1 MTQFEVIN
9 RITYH
14 TIESNLVYPN
24 WTDKRE
30 YQVLGKLD
38 AKFVKDFLKREFD
51 GVDHINNKYAISIPN
66 GTLWYQHDNS
76 TFILKQVKDKRPLF
90 SSDEL
95 YG

>member
-1 MTQFEVIN
+1 MAQFEVIN
-9 RITYH
+9 RTIYH

-38 AKFVKDFLKREFD
+38 AEFVKEFLKREFN
-51 GVDHINNKYAISIPN
+51 VDYINNKYAISIPN

-76 TFILKQVKDKRPLF
+76 TFILKQV
-90 SSDEL
+90 
-95 YG
+95 

>member
-1 MTQFEVIN
+1 MAQFEVIN
-9 RITYH
+9 RIIYH

-38 AKFVKDFLKREFD
+38 AEFVKNFLIREFD
-51 GVDHINNKYAISIPN
+51 GVEYINNKYAISIPN

-76 TFILKQVKDKRPLF
+76 TFILKQV
-90 SSDEL
+90 
-95 YG
+95 

>member
-1 MTQFEVIN
+1 MAQFEVIN
-9 RITYH
+9 RIIYH

-38 AKFVKDFLKREFD
+38 AEFVKEFLKREFN
-51 GVDHINNKYAISIPN
+51 VDYINNKYAISIPN

-76 TFILKQVKDKRPLF
+76 TFILKQV
-90 SSDEL
+90 
-95 YG
+95 